1 MNQKLDLEEKLK
13 DLGIRVTRQ
22 RLEIL
27 NLMAEQNKP
36 LTAAEIFDKLKKSN
50 PKLRLSTV
58 YRNLNKFVE
67 NNLVSKIEIE
77 INQKE
82 SYFELLQG
90 KHHHHLIC
98 LKCGKITPLKC
109 PLKNYENT
117 ISQQTNYKII
127 EHRLKLYGLCPDCK

>member
-1 MNQKLDLEEKLK
+1 MNQKLDLEEELK

-27 NLMAEQNKP
+27 NLMADQNKP

-50 PKLRLSTV
+50 LKLRLSTV

-67 NNLVSKIEIE
+67 NNLVSKIEIKMDK
-77 INQKE
+77 KE

-90 KHHHHLIC
+90 NHHHHLIC
-98 LKCGKITPLKC
+98 LKCGKIIPLKC
-109 PLKNYENT
+109 PLKNYENK
-117 ISQQTNYKII
+117 ISDQTNYQIV

>member
-1 MNQKLDLEEKLK
+1 MNQKVDLEEKLK
-13 DLGIRVTRQ
+13 ELGIRVTRQ

-27 NLMAEQNKP
+27 NLMAAQNTP
-36 LTAAEIFDKLKKSN
+36 LTAADIFDKLKKSN

-67 NNLVSKIEIE
+67 NNLVSKIEIKMDK
-77 INQKE
+77 KE

-90 KHHHHLIC
+90 NHHHHLIC
-98 LKCGKITPLKC
+98 LKCGKIIPLKC
-109 PLKNYENT
+109 PLKNYENK
-117 ISQQTNYKII
+117 ISDQTNYQIV